1 MRSIA
6 TREFAR
12 NDQGMTG
19 RTAAAVEQR
28 VDDLLD
34 RMILAEKT
42 GLLSLQTMIMVGS
55 ADLAEL
61 ELDIRR
67 VRSTYPEITS
77 NTPKTISRRYR
88 WRRGSNHALQQRN
101 HHRFAARRAG
111 G

>member
-6 TREFAR
+6 TRELVR

-42 GLLSLQTMIMVGS
+42 GLLSLPTMIMVGS
-55 ADLAEL
+55 ADLAEP
-61 ELDIRR
+61 ELRH
-67 VRSTYPEITS
+67 SES
-77 NTPKTISRRYR
+77 AEHISGNNFEYT
-88 WRRGSNHALQQRN
+88 
-101 HHRFAARRAG
+101 
-111 G
+111 